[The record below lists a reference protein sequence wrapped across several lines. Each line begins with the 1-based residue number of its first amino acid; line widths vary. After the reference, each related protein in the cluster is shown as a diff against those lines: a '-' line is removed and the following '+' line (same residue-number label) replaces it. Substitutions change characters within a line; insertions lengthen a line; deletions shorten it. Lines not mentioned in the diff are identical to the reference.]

1 MSKIKELYQK
11 YKEIINY
18 LIFGVLTTV
27 VSLVTYYI
35 CVYTILDPDNAV
47 QLQIANV
54 ISWIISVAFAYITN
68 RKFVFESKEKNKIKE
83 ASKFVTS
90 RIATLIMDM
99 AIMYVGVTA
108 LKFNDKIMKLISQVV
123 VIVMN
128 YILSKL
134 IVFKKKVSQ
143 KWR

>member
-1 MSKIKELYQK
+1 MNKIKELYLK

-18 LIFGVLTTV
+18 LIFGVLTTI

-90 RIATLIMDM
+90 RIATLLMDM
-99 AIMYVGVTA
+99 AIMYVGVTV
-108 LKFNDKIMKLISQVV
+108 LRFNDKIMKLISQVV

-128 YILSKL
+128 YILSKIL
-134 IVFKKKVSQ
+134 VFKKEKNN
-143 KWR
+143 KK

>member
-1 MSKIKELYQK
+1 MNKIKELYLK

-18 LIFGVLTTV
+18 LIFGVLTTI

-54 ISWIISVAFAYITN
+54 ISWIISVTFAYITN

-90 RIATLIMDM
+90 RIATLLMDM
-99 AIMYVGVTA
+99 AIMYVGVTV
-108 LKFNDKIMKLISQVV
+108 LRFNDKIMKLISQVV

-128 YILSKL
+128 YILSKIL
-134 IVFKKKVSQ
+134 VFKKEKNN
-143 KWR
+143 KN

>member
-35 CVYTILDPDNAV
+35 CVYTILDPNNAV

-128 YILSKL
+128 YILSKIL
-134 IVFKKKVSQ
+134 VFKKEKNN
-143 KWR
+143 KN